1 MRTSQPPSRK
11 TISDMFDA
19 ISPTYDRANRILSLG
34 LDLYWRRTLSRQLP
48 NQEISHVLDIATG
61 TGDQILS
68 MIKEFP
74 QANFKITGID
84 MSPEMLQLAREKINN
99 LADPDRTEFLL
110 CDAGAL
116 PFENEAI
123 DCITISF
130 GVRNFINL
138 HHCLNEMFRV
148 LTKKGRMLILEFAM
162 PQNPIIR
169 NIHLQY
175 LRHIVP
181 LLGKSISR
189 HPTAYRY
196 LNQTIE
202 VFPYGKSFAA
212 LLQHI
217 GFNDVRIISLTF
229 GIVNIYVAQ
238 K

>member
-1 MRTSQPPSRK
+1 MQASQSPSRK
-11 TISDMFDA
+11 TISEMFDA
-19 ISPTYDRANRILSLG
+19 ISPTYDCANRILSLG
-34 LDLYWRRTLSRQLP
+34 LDLYWRRTLSHQLP
-48 NQEISHVLDIATG
+48 AREISHVLDIATG

-68 MIKEFP
+68 ILKEFP
-74 QANFKITGID
+74 RAKFKITGID
-84 MSPEMLQLAREKINN
+84 MSPDMLELAREKIKSVT
-99 LADPDRTEFLL
+99 DSERTEFLL
-110 CDAGAL
+110 CDAGTL
-116 PFENEAI
+116 PLEDGVI
-123 DCITISF
+123 DCITVSF

-148 LTKKGRMLILEFAM
+148 LTKNGRMLILEFAM
-162 PQNPIIR
+162 PENPIIR

-175 LRHIVP
+175 LRHVVP

-202 VFPYGKSFAA
+202 VFPYGKSFAS

-217 GFNDVRIISLTF
+217 GFTDVRIIPLTF

>member
-1 MRTSQPPSRK
+1 MQISKSPSRK
-11 TISDMFDA
+11 TISEMFDA

-34 LDLYWRRTLSRQLP
+34 LDLYWRRALSHQLP
-48 NQEISHVLDIATG
+48 KREISHVLDIATG
-61 TGDQILS
+61 TGDQVISIL
-68 MIKEFP
+68 KEFP
-74 QANFKITGID
+74 QAKFKITGVD
-84 MSPEMLQLAREKINN
+84 MSPDMLELAREKVKS
-99 LADPDRTEFLL
+99 AVHPERTEFLL
-110 CDAGAL
+110 CDAGTL
-116 PFENEAI
+116 PFDDEAI
-123 DCITISF
+123 DCITVSF

-138 HHCLNEMFRV
+138 HHCLSEMLRV
-148 LTKKGRMLILEFAM
+148 LATNGRLLILEFAM
-162 PQNPIIR
+162 PENPIIR

-181 LLGKSISR
+181 FLGKSISR

-217 GFNDVRIISLTF
+217 GFSRVQILPLTF
-229 GIVNIYVAQ
+229 GIVNIYVAE

>member
-1 MRTSQPPSRK
+1 MQASQTPSRK
-11 TISDMFDA
+11 TISAMFDA

-34 LDLYWRRTLSRQLP
+34 LDLYWRRILSHQLP
-48 NQEISHVLDIATG
+48 KQQISHVLDIATG
-61 TGDQILS
+61 TGDQIISIL
-68 MIKEFP
+68 KEFP
-74 QANFKITGID
+74 EANFKMTGID
-84 MSPEMLQLAREKINN
+84 MSPDMLQLARQKINN
-99 LADPDRTEFLL
+99 VSKQERVEFLL
-110 CDAGAL
+110 CDAGTL
-116 PFENEAI
+116 PFEDEAI

-162 PQNPIIR
+162 PPNPIIR

-202 VFPYGKSFAA
+202 VFPYGKSFGS

-217 GFNDVRIISLTF
+217 GFNDVQIISLTF

>member
-1 MRTSQPPSRK
+1 MQTSKSPSRK
-11 TISDMFDA
+11 TISEMFDA

-34 LDLYWRRTLSRQLP
+34 LDLYWRRALSHQLP
-48 NQEISHVLDIATG
+48 KGEISHVLDIATG
-61 TGDQILS
+61 TGDQVISIL
-68 MIKEFP
+68 KEFP
-74 QANFKITGID
+74 QAKFKITGLD
-84 MSPEMLQLAREKINN
+84 MSPDMLDLAREKVNSGGH
-99 LADPDRTEFLL
+99 PERTEFLL
-110 CDAGAL
+110 CDAGTL
-116 PFENEAI
+116 PFDDGMI
-123 DCITISF
+123 DCITVSF

-148 LTKKGRMLILEFAM
+148 LTKNGRVLILEFAM
-162 PQNPIIR
+162 PENPIIR
-169 NIHLQY
+169 NFHLQY

-181 LLGKSISR
+181 FLGKSISR

-202 VFPYGKSFAA
+202 VFPYGKSFAS

-217 GFNDVRIISLTF
+217 GFSDVRIIPLTF

>member
-1 MRTSQPPSRK
+1 MQISQTPSRK
-11 TISDMFDA
+11 TISAMFDA

-34 LDLYWRRTLSRQLP
+34 LDLYWRRILSQQLP
-48 NQEISHVLDIATG
+48 SQPISHLLDIATG
-61 TGDQILS
+61 TGDQIISIL
-68 MIKEFP
+68 KEFP
-74 QANFKITGID
+74 KANFTITGID
-84 MSPEMLQLAREKINN
+84 MSPHMLELAREKIKKV
-99 LADPDRTEFLL
+99 DERDRVEFLL
-110 CDAGAL
+110 YDAGTL
-116 PFENEAI
+116 PFEDEAI

-138 HHCLNEMFRV
+138 HHCLKEMFRI
-148 LTKKGRMLILEFAM
+148 LRKKGRMLILEFAL
-162 PQNPIIR
+162 PSNPIIK

-181 LLGKSISR
+181 LLGKSISK

-202 VFPYGKSFAA
+202 VFPYGKSFAS

-217 GFNDVRIISLTF
+217 GFNDVQIISLTF